1 MNLSRG
7 DYGTVGGGG
16 LLGREEVDGL
26 HMCEPQIF
34 LFVDFLLS

>member
-7 DYGTVGGGG
+7 DYGTMGGG
-16 LLGREEVDGL
+16 LLGREGVDGL